1 MYYIIKF
8 ISGFLLCLL
17 VFSIVTSFLSNLFNF
32 GKMSLGGIY
41 NALSIFL
48 MTSPAIFGYYC
59 IQYFL
64 QYKNPEWNR
73 KPEFILVYICIALFY
88 SFVFGIVGLI
98 GTRNHFV
105 EQNIGM
111 VVASGVT
118 YMVLRESFHKL

>member
-1 MYYIIKF
+1 MYHIIKF

-73 KPEFILVYICIALFY
+73 KPQFILVYIGIALFY
-88 SFVFGIVGLI
+88 SFVFGIFGLI
-98 GTRNHFV
+98 GTRNNFV
-105 EQNIGM
+105 EQNIGLA
-111 VVASGVT
+111 VASGVT
-118 YMVLRESFHKL
+118 YVVLRGSFHKL